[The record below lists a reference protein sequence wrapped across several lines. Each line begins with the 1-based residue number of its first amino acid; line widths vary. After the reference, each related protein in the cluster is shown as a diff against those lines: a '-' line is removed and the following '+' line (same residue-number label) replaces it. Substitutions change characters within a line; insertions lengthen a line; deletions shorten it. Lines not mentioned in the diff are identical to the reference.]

1 MATIYQYEK
10 HIDSI
15 TTVYIKLPEDIVCN
29 ELAVIDGITYVSVP
43 DNVEL
48 PEQPKEIS
56 VSVAEITEDLKLKLR
71 KESAHLQLIDK
82 QFTEKLRKKY
92 SIDDELYFA
101 RIAIGFLMGKYVFED
116 DEMGLLSEYQIFVE
130 DLRQWARDERT
141 KLGL

>member
-10 HIDSI
+10 HIDSV
-15 TTVYIKLPEDIVCN
+15 TTVYIKLPEDTVCN

-48 PEQPKEIS
+48 PEQPLEIS
-56 VSVAEITEDLKLKLR
+56 VSVAEITDELKTKLR

-92 SIDDELYFA
+92 SLEDEIYFS
-101 RIAIGFLMGKYVFED
+101 RIAISFLMGKYVFED

-130 DLRQWARDERT
+130 DLRQWARKERA